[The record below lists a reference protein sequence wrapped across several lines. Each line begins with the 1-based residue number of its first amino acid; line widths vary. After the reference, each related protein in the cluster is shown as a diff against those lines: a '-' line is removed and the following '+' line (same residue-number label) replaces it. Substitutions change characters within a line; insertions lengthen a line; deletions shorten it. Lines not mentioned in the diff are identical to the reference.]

1 MKVEGKKT
9 ENLKLRVTAEEYA
22 YIHEKYQLSGCKNMS
37 SYLRKMAVIGR
48 IIQIDSSA
56 LSETNR
62 LISNIANNINQI
74 AVRVNST
81 NRIYAD
87 DIEEI
92 KKKVAE
98 LWQLQI
104 SIQSV
109 LQSI

>member
-22 YIHEKYQLSGCKNMS
+22 YIQEKYQLSGCKNMS

-92 KKKVAE
+92 QKKVAE